1 VRLALAIA
9 FAAAGVLSAAAPAPA
24 PSAVES
30 ALVDLANAERKRE
43 GLPPFRSNGRLMR
56 AAQLQA
62 EQVAKAGRLDH
73 TVRGAKYPT
82 LRDRVDAVDYE
93 WTALGEN
100 LAYGQRSAAQAT
112 GTWMKSAG
120 HRANILNRRFTE
132 IGTAHLVDR
141 RGRPYYV
148 QVFARPAS

>member
-1 VRLALAIA
+1 MRAALLIA
-9 FAAAGVLSAAAPAPA
+9 LMTAGVVTAAAPA

-30 ALVDLANAERKRE
+30 ALVDLANAERKRQ
-43 GLPPFRSNGRLMR
+43 GLPPFRSNSRLMR

-62 EQVAKAGRLDH
+62 EQVAKIGRLDH
-73 TVRGAKYPT
+73 TVAGGKYPT

-93 WTALGEN
+93 WQALGEN
-100 LAYGQRSAAQAT
+100 LAFGQRNAAQAT

-148 QVFARPAS
+148 QVFARPAP